1 LHEAETTSSN
11 NNQENGM
18 NVPFSV
24 WKWLYQEVDLPP
36 SHSQQDD
43 ALYVLGVA
51 GLASKRL
58 LQKHHL
64 PVQKEQEVKTIDV
77 TAAVVVKPL
86 SKLLS
91 TRQRF
96 MAFQRRQLSTLSLWM
111 MRRPVHLARA
121 LWKWAGGTQ
130 TISRTLSLAFCL
142 VLLSAKLLSFLITN
156 DPTTSS

>member
-1 LHEAETTSSN
+1 
-11 NNQENGM
+11 M

-24 WKWLYQEVDLPP
+24 WKWLYQEVELPP
-36 SHSQQDD
+36 SHQQQDD

-64 PVQKEQEVKTIDV
+64 PIQNEEEDVKPIDV

-86 SKLLS
+86 SQLLS
-91 TRQRF
+91 SRQRF
-96 MAFQRRQLSTLSLWM
+96 MAFQRQKLSALSQWM

-130 TISRTLSLAFCL
+130 TVSRTLSLAFCL
-142 VLLSAKLLSFLITN
+142 VLLSAKLLSLLITN
-156 DPTTSS
+156 DPTNSS

>member
-1 LHEAETTSSN
+1 
-11 NNQENGM
+11 M

-24 WKWLYQEVDLPP
+24 WKWLYQEVELPP

-64 PVQKEQEVKTIDV
+64 PVQKEDDAVKPIDV
-77 TAAVVVKPL
+77 TASVVVKPL

-96 MAFQRRQLSTLSLWM
+96 MAFQRQKLSALSQWM

-130 TISRTLSLAFCL
+130 TISRTLSLAFCF

-156 DPTTSS
+156 DPTNSS